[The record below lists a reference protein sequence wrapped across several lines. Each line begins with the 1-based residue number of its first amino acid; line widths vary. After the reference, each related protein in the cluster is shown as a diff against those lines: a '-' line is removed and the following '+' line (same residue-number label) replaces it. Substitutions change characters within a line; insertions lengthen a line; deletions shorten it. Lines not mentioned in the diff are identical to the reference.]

1 MTDFLIDLIQ
11 PDRLTT
17 VLDIGANPIDAPP
30 PYRKLLEK
38 RLCRVIGFEPQAA
51 ALAKLNER
59 KSDLETYLP
68 YVIGDGLS
76 ATLKV
81 CRAPGMT
88 SLFAPDPSALHHFP
102 GFSDWAEV
110 IEEIPVSTRRLDD
123 VAEIEEFDFLKMDVQ
138 GGELAVLR
146 GGTERLKDVIA
157 IQSEV
162 SFVPLYKSQPTSGE
176 IDIEL
181 RRLGFIPHCFA
192 AVNKRMIKP
201 FTGDTPYQAIN
212 QLLEADVVYV
222 RDFMKA
228 DQMTPEQL
236 KHLAVV
242 AHHCY
247 GSFDLTANCLHH
259 LGKRNAA
266 PADAVGRYAAIL
278 RASR

>member
-1 MTDFLIDLIQ
+1 MTDLLIDLIW

-17 VLDIGANPIDAPP
+17 VLDIGANPIDAVP
-30 PYRKLLEK
+30 PYRRLLEK
-38 RLCRVIGFEPQAA
+38 RLCRVIGFEPQAV

-59 KSDLETYLP
+59 KSDLETYWP
-68 YVIGDGLS
+68 CVIGDGQS

-81 CRAPGMT
+81 CREPGMT
-88 SLFAPDPSALHHFP
+88 SLFASDPSALRHFP

-110 IEEIPVSTRRLDD
+110 TEEIPVSTRRLDD
-123 VAEIEEFDFLKMDVQ
+123 VAEIEELDFLKMDVQ
-138 GGELAVLR
+138 GTELAVLQ
-146 GGTERLKDVIA
+146 GGTERLKDVVV

-162 SFVPLYKSQPTSGE
+162 SFIPLYKGQPTFGE

-201 FTGDTPYQAIN
+201 FIGDTPYQAIN
-212 QLLEADVVYV
+212 QLFEADVVYV
-222 RDFMKA
+222 RDFMKP
-228 DQMTPEQL
+228 DQMTSKQL
-236 KHLAVV
+236 QHLAVV

-247 GSFDLTANCLHH
+247 DLFDLTANCLHH
-259 LGKRNAA
+259 LGKRHAA
-266 PADAVGRYAAIL
+266 PADALVRYAAIL